1 MKRLQPSGREK
12 SIVSIWEWYE
22 YHLRITLLSKVGI
35 QNKIIRGN
43 PDVDPVFLGMPP
55 DEIDGFFREL
65 DFLTMLD
72 LMSATDATIR
82 LEYWTRVDK
91 RYKDPVSR
99 ALRKLYKRKGLNVR
113 LEDLLNAW
121 VAAKPSLSGPVGD
134 FKGALHLRHWL
145 AHGRYWHQI
154 FARDYSPGDVFDICF
169 ALQEGIGE

>member
-22 YHLRITLLSKVGI
+22 
-35 QNKIIRGN
+35 
-43 PDVDPVFLGMPP
+43 
-55 DEIDGFFREL
+55 
-65 DFLTMLD
+65 
-72 LMSATDATIR
+72 
-82 LEYWTRVDK
+82 
-91 RYKDPVSR
+91 
-99 ALRKLYKRKGLNVR
+99 